1 MRILITGAHGDI
13 ACSVA
18 KIIRSEFKNYKIFGV
33 DIENHGPG
41 DLLFDNVIK
50 IPNIKNN
57 NYLRIIK
64 KVYQKFDLIIPC
76 TEPEINFIVKKK
88 LFKIFPVLINKP
100 EIVLNF
106 DSKKKIL
113 EFLKL
118 NFKTLSSNYFN
129 SIKNIK
135 YPFFLKKNKGYGN
148 KGYCLI
154 KNSKELKKKIDY
166 TNWIGQEY
174 LYGKNNEYSCAI
186 IKLLNF
192 EKVLILNR
200 KLHKS
205 GFTYLAKTY
214 KNNRLEK
221 NLINLAR
228 KIKLHG
234 CINIQLKIIKNKF
247 KVFDINTRLSST
259 VMMRHTIGFKDCVWW
274 IKDFF
279 KIKFSTKTKDIKN
292 NIIIFKDSA
301 EKILRK

>member
-1 MRILITGAHGDI
+1 MKILVTGAHGDI
-13 ACSVA
+13 GCSVG
-18 KIIRSEFKNYKIFGV
+18 KIIKSEFKNCKISGV
-33 DIENHGPG
+33 DIEDHGPG
-41 DLLFDNVIK
+41 DLLFDNVFKTPHIK
-50 IPNIKNN
+50 DKK
-57 NYLRIIK
+57 YLRIIK
-64 KVYQKFDLIIPC
+64 KIYQKFDLIIPC
-76 TEPEINFIVKKK
+76 SEPEIDFIVKKK
-88 LFKIFPVLINKP
+88 LFKIFPILINKP

-106 DSKKKIL
+106 DSKQKVL

-118 NFKTLSSNYFN
+118 NFKPLSSNYFN
-129 SIKNIK
+129 SIENIK

-148 KGYCLI
+148 KGYYLI
-154 KNSKELKKKIDY
+154 KNFKELKKKINY

-174 LYGKNNEYSCAI
+174 LYGKDNEYSCAV

-205 GFTYLAKTY
+205 GFTYFAKTS

-221 NLINLAR
+221 ILINLAR
-228 KIKLHG
+228 EIKLHG

-259 VMMRHTIGFKDCVWW
+259 VMMRHIVGFKDCVWW

-279 KIKFSTKTKDIKN
+279 KIKFSKKTKDIKN